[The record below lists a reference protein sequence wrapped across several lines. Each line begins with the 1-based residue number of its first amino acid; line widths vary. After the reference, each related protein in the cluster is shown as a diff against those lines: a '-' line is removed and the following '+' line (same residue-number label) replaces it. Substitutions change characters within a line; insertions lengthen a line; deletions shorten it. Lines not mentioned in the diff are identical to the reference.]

1 MYSLLSAHCHC
12 STSESEE
19 PPKTPLKATSPAQ
32 VKRQTFSRL
41 TSPLHSTSSAAA
53 TTHSKLSPNS
63 SPIATSK
70 QPNRKAAATSC
81 SPQIAASR
89 AEFRTPGLIDST
101 VADGQPSSAKTS
113 PYSSPRRIPR
123 LLKGSTA
130 QAHSLVTKTNNG
142 NNNRQQPQQQP
153 NSQPKSN
160 GTIATDKQQHAVV
173 DGTRNPYETQNH
185 NNQAQH
191 YQKLSTNGHHTS
203 NHHRMHNNHI
213 ITNHANGIAEN
224 AELHAKIKLQH
235 NNRADMLRSPVFCTP
250 VCASDAEENDF

>member
-89 AEFRTPGLIDST
+89 AEFRTPGLIDTT

-123 LLKGSTA
+123 LLKGTTA

-142 NNNRQQPQQQP
+142 NNRQQPHQQP